1 MAIGGLGVSVS
12 TDAEIWTWYARDGV
26 DQFGIGY
33 GNGVYVALTG
43 DCMSGT
49 FEYSLN
55 NGQTWTRAFCATS
68 YPIGIVYGNNRFVV
82 VGNSSIIYTSTDGI
96 QWEETVSGVT
106 VPIRDLVYADGLFVA
121 VGDLDGYPAHC
132 YRDTATLLTS
142 TDGLFWKIRLSHTT
156 ANLKGVTYGNGRYV
170 AVGDRLTI
178 VSSVNGLIWDKV
190 IGPLLNYY
198 PRDVTFGN
206 GTFVAVG
213 GLNIVTGSQIL
224 KFSLAVV
231 SADGTTW
238 DPLYPGVPEQ
248 FLNGVAYGNGKF
260 VAVGGEGAM
269 TTSPDGITW
278 TPGDSGTSLTLNGVA
293 FGQDRFVAV
302 GEGGNIFT
310 SPDGIDW
317 TQRISGTIVSLHSVA
332 YGYAAFTAVG
342 DDGTILVSY
351 NGVDW
356 SPHTSGTSFDL
367 HAVGAGQGSFVAA
380 GVNGI
385 LLQSD
390 KAQYFLP
397 LILN

>member
-1 MAIGGLGVSVS
+1 
-12 TDAEIWTWYARDGV
+12 
-26 DQFGIGY
+26 
-33 GNGVYVALTG
+33 
-43 DCMSGT
+43 MSGT

-55 NGQTWTRAFCATS
+55 NGQTWTKAFCATS

-96 QWEETVSGVT
+96 HWDETVSGVT
-106 VPIRDLVYADGLFVA
+106 VPIRDLVYAGGQFVA

-132 YRDTATLLTS
+132 YRDTATILTS
-142 TDGLFWKIRLSHTT
+142 TDGLFWKIRPSDTT
-156 ANLKGVTYGNGRYV
+156 VNLKGVTYGNGRYV

-178 VSSVNGLIWDKV
+178 VTSVNGLTWDKV
-190 IGPLLNYY
+190 IGPVLNHYL
-198 PRDVTFGN
+198 RDVTFGN
-206 GTFVAVG
+206 GAFVAVG
-213 GLNIVTGSQIL
+213 GINIVTGSQIF

-238 DPLYPGVPEQ
+238 DPVYPGIPEQ
-248 FLNGVAYGNGKF
+248 YLNGAAYGNGKF
-260 VAVGGEGAM
+260 VAVGGEGAV
-269 TTSPDGITW
+269 TTSPDGIAW
-278 TPGDSGTSLTLNGVA
+278 TPGNSGTSLALNGVA
-293 FGQDRFVAV
+293 FGQQMFAAV
-302 GEGGNIFT
+302 GEAGGIFT

-317 TQRISGTIVSLHSVA
+317 TPRTSGTTVNLRNIASG
-332 YGYAAFTAVG
+332 YGAFAAVG

-356 SPHTSGTSFDL
+356 SPHTSGTSFAL
-367 HAVGAGQGSFVAA
+367 QAVGAGQGTFVVG